1 VPLVLSICNRYRPTV
16 EEFLDHVDDLRSR
29 FDWDRRVRLER
40 IERVRPVPGGFA
52 LDAHGVF
59 QHVLLATGHPGLA
72 VPPELDGD
80 PRVVHAYEPHDYA
93 DDVAIVGGGMAAATE
108 WLNALEAGASVVSV
122 RRHEPVRRPLTV
134 SRDLFS
140 RRGLAG
146 YHRTPP
152 RRRTE
157 MLEQLLTPSYPP
169 GRAWDEPLERAA
181 ADGRFRVERSPN
193 GERQVICATGF
204 LNCLHHDP
212 LISVLVAEQ
221 NLETRG
227 RWLVLGDDCTVA
239 ALTDDER
246 TLVVTGVLAQWAYP
260 AADTLLGMKYAAR
273 SFLRRVRGCPT
284 R

>member
-1 VPLVLSICNRYRPTV
+1 
-16 EEFLDHVDDLRSR
+16 
-29 FDWDRRVRLER
+29 
-40 IERVRPVPGGFA
+40 
-52 LDAHGVF
+52 
-59 QHVLLATGHPGLA
+59 
-72 VPPELDGD
+72 
-80 PRVVHAYEPHDYA
+80 
-93 DDVAIVGGGMAAATE
+93 
-108 WLNALEAGASVVSV
+108 
-122 RRHEPVRRPLTV
+122 
-134 SRDLFS
+134 
-140 RRGLAG
+140 
-146 YHRTPP
+146 
-152 RRRTE
+152 